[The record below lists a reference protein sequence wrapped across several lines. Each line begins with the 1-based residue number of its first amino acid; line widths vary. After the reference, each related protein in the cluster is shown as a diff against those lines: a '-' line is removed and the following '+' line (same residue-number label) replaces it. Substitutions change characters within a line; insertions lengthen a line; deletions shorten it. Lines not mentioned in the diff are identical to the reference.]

1 MEKISSTLCGF
12 HLAKPPDVEKPHHD
26 NKEADEEKIHK
37 ALFDATIKGNWT
49 RAEKILKE
57 HPECATHPIT
67 IRNETVVHIA
77 AAGKNKEFV
86 EKLMKI
92 LDIVEKRGVH
102 ESGRILEQENKL
114 GCSAFYLAVL
124 SGVVKNAEVMVEKN
138 NKLPTIRSKDKSSD
152 DIGKL
157 PINHAALRGRKK
169 MVAYLFQKTPY
180 EMLLEAERTELLQ
193 ATIRYDMY
201 DTASDIVDKDPQ
213 LATKEYDTQRNRTFL
228 HLLAR
233 KALAE
238 RRWQRFLGST
248 CARLFPARLWDTI
261 QEKALARKLLKKIW
275 DKYLDECLPE
285 ETLAAKIR
293 NTEILHYAAKEGNV
307 EFLLMILI
315 SKPDLLWEFN
325 SKGQNIF
332 HIAVLH
338 RQREVFDLIYRF
350 GPFKDLISVQQDN
363 QQNNILHSTAKFGT
377 SKESTGDD
385 NPQQPSVCFKVGNG
399 SETDNKVE
407 KVIPKSLLKVSG
419 AALRLQRELL
429 WFMEVGNVVPP
440 SQHKI
445 RNKEN
450 KTPKQIFAEEHRE
463 LLKEGEKWM
472 TDTATSCMLVATL
485 IATMV
490 FAAAFTVP
498 GGSNGDTGTPV
509 FIKRSSFTVFMISDA
524 VAMICSIISIIMF
537 LSILISRFR
546 QDDFLASLPLKLLV
560 GLTTLFVSI
569 VGMLVAFAVAFSL
582 IFDKAW
588 QPKLI
593 VAFIVAP
600 FALFLLLNFNLWFD
614 TILALLLVVKIKVG
628 SFKKLY
634 FG

>member
-1 MEKISSTLCGF
+1 
-12 HLAKPPDVEKPHHD
+12 
-26 NKEADEEKIHK
+26 
-37 ALFDATIKGNWT
+37 
-49 RAEKILKE
+49 
-57 HPECATHPIT
+57 
-67 IRNETVVHIA
+67 
-77 AAGKNKEFV
+77 
-86 EKLMKI
+86 
-92 LDIVEKRGVH
+92 
-102 ESGRILEQENKL
+102 
-114 GCSAFYLAVL
+114 
-124 SGVVKNAEVMVEKN
+124 
-138 NKLPTIRSKDKSSD
+138 
-152 DIGKL
+152 
-157 PINHAALRGRKK
+157 
-169 MVAYLFQKTPY
+169 
-180 EMLLEAERTELLQ
+180 
-193 ATIRYDMY
+193 
-201 DTASDIVDKDPQ
+201 
-213 LATKEYDTQRNRTFL
+213 
-228 HLLAR
+228 
-233 KALAE
+233 
-238 RRWQRFLGST
+238 
-248 CARLFPARLWDTI
+248 
-261 QEKALARKLLKKIW
+261 
-275 DKYLDECLPE
+275 
-285 ETLAAKIR
+285 
-293 NTEILHYAAKEGNV
+293 
-307 EFLLMILI
+307 MILN

-338 RQREVFDLIYRF
+338 RQKEVFDLIYKF
-350 GPFKDLISVQQDN
+350 GPFKDLISVQIDN
-363 QQNNILHSTAKFGT
+363 QQNNILHSTAKLRINRS

-385 NPQQPSVCFKVGNG
+385 NPQQPNG
-399 SETDNKVE
+399 SEEDNK
-407 KVIPKSLLKVSG
+407 
-419 AALRLQRELL
+419 
-429 WFMEVGNVVPP
+429 EVGNAVPP

-472 TDTATSCMLVATL
+472 TDTATSCKLVATL

-498 GGSNGDTGTPV
+498 GGNNGDTGTPI

-546 QDDFLASLPLKLLV
+546 QDDFLVSLPLKLLV

-614 TILALLLVVKIKVG
+614 TIHSLFLVVIQNCFEWDPIETRPIFVEIAANLDEKAQNLNFLMSLAKPHDEEFVAASFAGDIEQVAAAGTAAAASVVVG
-628 SFKKLY
+628 EVFCHQRKAKCVI
-634 FG
+634 FFV